1 MADLQP
7 LIRYQ
12 KFQLE
17 EKQRFIARLYAEAEK
32 VYNHKERLLND
43 VINERKFVD
52 TSTDPRVITGFLTYQ
67 NKMKKRIELANVEI
81 GRIEARLD
89 VARDDLRE
97 HFTELKKFEI
107 VQRRRLERHR
117 RELEKREMAL
127 FDAVAIEGFYRR
139 LEEEARE
146 RHTLFNEGAHAH

>member
-32 VYNHKERLLND
+32 VYGHKERLLD
-43 VINERKFVD
+43 ELKNERSFVD
-52 TSTDPRVITGFLTYQ
+52 TSDDPRVITEFLTYQ
-67 NKMKKRIELANVEI
+67 NRVKKRIGLVDVEI

-97 HFTELKKFEI
+97 NFTELKKFEI
-107 VQRRRLERHR
+107 VHRRRLERHR
-117 RELEKREMAL
+117 RELEKREAAL
-127 FDAVAIEGFYRR
+127 FDAIAIESYVRR
-139 LEEEARE
+139 LRE
-146 RHTLFNEGAHAH
+146 DMRI